1 MDLNNIIYRNKN
13 SMKVL
18 AYLKGI
24 RRYMLVGF
32 LSGMTSSFLTSY
44 ATIFHTKITSALLTN
59 DNTEI
64 FNFMILFYSYSFI
77 GNVLAGIRG
86 FIFTTYIQIFS
97 SRIKKDILL
106 SFFEKNILSFSN
118 RSPSEIAD
126 ILIEDS
132 NSVADLYCLNAN
144 VALRDFANFMTILY
158 ILLPISVELFLLNTG
173 LVIFQI
179 VLEHNY
185 QTHIYEK
192 SIDKCN
198 KVLLSQKEMIHDYTH
213 KTDTYKSLG
222 MEKTVLEK
230 WQINDQEYTTIK
242 RREALFYGLK
252 VILNQSINHFMIL
265 ILIIFGIWR
274 NIPNSDIMIFMIY
287 NPSVCEILRTVI
299 YIRTDI
305 TKRKKSYTNV
315 KDVFQTIKKDDWNGS
330 YIPNDIQYT
339 PIVKLKNLSFSYCDN
354 KTVLENINLTFD
366 SNNIYGIKGKSG
378 RGKSTLLKIILGLY
392 KPTDG
397 EVTFDDIKLRD
408 FDKKYFFSKIIS
420 YVGQEPVL
428 LDGSTMENITASLQ
442 DYDHE
447 LLEKLKLLIQD
458 IPEHIKMSGGQRQR
472 VAICRALIRKP
483 KVLLLDEPTSALD
496 SINEGYILNMI
507 KEIQKV
513 LKMTVII
520 VSHKDSTLQICD
532 KIIHL

>member
-1 MDLNNIIYRNKN
+1 
-13 SMKVL
+13 
-18 AYLKGI
+18 
-24 RRYMLVGF
+24 
-32 LSGMTSSFLTSY
+32 
-44 ATIFHTKITSALLTN
+44 
-59 DNTEI
+59 
-64 FNFMILFYSYSFI
+64 
-77 GNVLAGIRG
+77 
-86 FIFTTYIQIFS
+86 
-97 SRIKKDILL
+97 
-106 SFFEKNILSFSN
+106 
-118 RSPSEIAD
+118 
-126 ILIEDS
+126 
-132 NSVADLYCLNAN
+132 
-144 VALRDFANFMTILY
+144 
-158 ILLPISVELFLLNTG
+158 
-173 LVIFQI
+173 
-179 VLEHNY
+179 
-185 QTHIYEK
+185 
-192 SIDKCN
+192 
-198 KVLLSQKEMIHDYTH
+198 
-213 KTDTYKSLG
+213 
-222 MEKTVLEK
+222 
-230 WQINDQEYTTIK
+230 
-242 RREALFYGLK
+242 
-252 VILNQSINHFMIL
+252 
-265 ILIIFGIWR
+265 
-274 NIPNSDIMIFMIY
+274 
-287 NPSVCEILRTVI
+287 
-299 YIRTDI
+299 
-305 TKRKKSYTNV
+305 
-315 KDVFQTIKKDDWNGS
+315 
-330 YIPNDIQYT
+330 
-339 PIVKLKNLSFSYCDN
+339 LKNLSFSYCDN